1 MTPDTF
7 RALIAQPEWMAD
19 ANCRGLDP
27 NLFFSERGE
36 STAPAKAV
44 CRACDVQAECLAY
57 AVNNGET
64 KGTWGGLSEMER
76 RRVRRTSGLTV
87 ARKSVAKCGTLSG
100 LDRHKR
106 AGEPP
111 CRACR
116 EASAAYQRER
126 YASRRAGG
134 AA

>member
-27 NLFFSERGE
+27 NLFFPERGE
-36 STAPAKAV
+36 SNADVKAV

-64 KGTWGGLSEMER
+64 KGTWGGLSEKER
-76 RRVRRTSGLTV
+76 RRVRRNAGVTSRRV
-87 ARKSVAKCGTLSG
+87 AATCGTLSG
-100 LDRHKR
+100 YDRHKR
-106 AGEPP
+106 AGETP

-116 EASAAYQRER
+116 EASAAYQRR
-126 YASRRAGG
+126 RRAEMRGG

>member
-1 MTPDTF
+1 MNNGD
-7 RALIAQPEWMAD
+7 EGHGGM
-19 ANCRGLDP
+19 
-27 NLFFSERGE
+27 SER
-36 STAPAKAV
+36 
-44 CRACDVQAECLAY
+44 Q
-57 AVNNGET
+57 
-64 KGTWGGLSEMER
+64 R
-76 RRVRRTSGLTV
+76 RTLRRTSGLTV

-111 CRACR
+111 CRAGR
-116 EASAAYQRER
+116 RRPLTSAKR